1 LSASARWFIAVG
13 ALAAMVHVGVFEATR
28 HVLQPEIAN
37 LIGFGIAFL
46 VSFYGHRFLSFTDA
60 GTSLGTSFG
69 RFAVTALAGLA
80 TNEAVF
86 VLLFRVLDWPA
97 TLALLCGLLLAA
109 VQTFMLTRFWA
120 FRR

>member
-1 LSASARWFIAVG
+1 LSASARRFIAVG
-13 ALAAMVHVGVFEATR
+13 AAAALVHVGVFEATR
-28 HVLQPEIAN
+28 RLIQPEIAN
-37 LIGFGIAFL
+37 LIGFGVAFI
-46 VSFYGHRFLSFTDA
+46 VSFYGHRFLSFSDA

-86 VLLFRVLDWPA
+86 VLLFRLLAWPA
-97 TLALLCGLLLAA
+97 TLALLCGLLFAA
-109 VQTFMLTRFWA
+109 GQTFVLSRFWA

>member
-13 ALAAMVHVGVFEATR
+13 AAAAMVHVGVFEATR
-28 HVLQPEIAN
+28 RVLQPEISN
-37 LIGFGIAFL
+37 VTGFGVAFL
-46 VSFYGHRFLSFTDA
+46 VSFYGHRFLSFKDT
-60 GTSLGTSFG
+60 GTSLGASFG

-86 VLLFRVLDWPA
+86 VLLYRVLGWADTP
-97 TLALLCGLLLAA
+97 ALLGGLLFAA
-109 VQTFMLTRFWA
+109 GQTFVLTRFWA

>member
-13 ALAAMVHVGVFEATR
+13 AAAAMVHVGVFEATR
-28 HVLQPEIAN
+28 RVLQPEIAN
-37 LIGFGIAFL
+37 VMGFGVAFVL
-46 VSFYGHRFLSFTDA
+46 SFYGHRFLSFRDA

-86 VLLFRVLDWPA
+86 VLLFRVLAWPA
-97 TLALLCGLLLAA
+97 TPALLCGLLFAA
-109 VQTFMLTRFWA
+109 GQTFVLTRFWA